1 MNVEQQ
7 KAQMGK
13 GEDKNG
19 DQNLQ
24 VYVFYWRYLLI
35 FEVM

>member
-24 VYVFYWRYLLI
+24 VCVLLKVSSYI
-35 FEVM
+35 